1 LNKENSRKTI
11 FYGTIILVIFMK
23 IYDYKDQII
32 NRYRN
37 YNPIFH
43 EEKSAIELKNSKGK
57 SLYIYLDD
65 EIIIEY
71 DNCDIHYIYE
81 DKNDFFDAVEKVDN
95 IINNKEAILNLYIN
109 NSFFASSSISYK
121 DKYTKED
128 IIDIFN
134 SFNMNSIL
142 EKEVKVTINFWD
154 DANNYEIDLNI

>member
-1 LNKENSRKTI
+1 
-11 FYGTIILVIFMK
+11 MK

-43 EEKSAIELKNSKGK
+43 EEKSATELKNSKGK
-57 SLYIYLDD
+57 SLYIYLED

-71 DNCDIHYIYE
+71 DNWDIHYSCE
-81 DKNDFFDAVEKVDN
+81 DIDDVYAAMDKVDN
-95 IINNKEAILNLYIN
+95 ILNNKEAILKFYVN

-121 DKYTKED
+121 DNYTKED
-128 IIDIFN
+128 ILDIFN

-142 EKEVKVTINFWD
+142 EEKEVKVIINFWD
-154 DANNYEIDLNI
+154 DANNYEIDLNK